1 MKKIVTTF
9 ALLLVFSVMLFSFLD
24 VRIAKTEA
32 NMIVVPDDYSTIQ
45 EAIDAAS
52 EGDTIF
58 VKRGT
63 YHEHLQVDKSLSLVG
78 EDRETTIIDGDNV
91 GQVVNITA
99 CDHVNMTGFTI
110 RNSGP
115 LGEGYSSAGIGL
127 WGVNYC
133 NISVNKVTTNAFG
146 IVAIASYN
154 NIVFGNIIEENS
166 GSGVA
171 IDGWGYPNYNSIHGN
186 EIVNNIG
193 GVEISS
199 GKNNTIYEN
208 NITKNGNEIIL
219 DDSHNNSIL
228 RNNVGGLGPGSIIFT
243 VSSNNTFRHN
253 NFKNIQ
259 VVDRGWLVPPWIT
272 NSSINIWDNG
282 IEGNYWNNYQGLD
295 YNGDGIGD
303 NPHIINENNQDNYP
317 LMAPIYAFDAGT
329 WEWTHYFVDVV
340 SNSTVSDFYFNPS
353 EGPFLRFNAT
363 DPDGTSGFC
372 RVTVPKGLLW
382 TPDVWTV
389 KINDQTVTPNI
400 REDNENTYLY
410 FTYSHNTK
418 TVEIRGTDAI
428 PEFPTW
434 TPLLLVLSIIA
445 VAVVIYKRKLPKAPA
460 N

>member
-1 MKKIVTTF
+1 MKKIVTTS
-9 ALLLVFSVMLFSFLD
+9 ALLLVFSVMLFSCID

-32 NMIVVPDDYSTIQ
+32 NTIIVPDDYSTIQ
-45 EAIDAAS
+45 EAIGGAS

-78 EDRETTIIDGDNV
+78 EDMETTIIDGDNV

-99 CDHVNMTGFTI
+99 CDHVNITCFTI

-127 WGVNYC
+127 WEANYC
-133 NISVNKVTTNAFG
+133 NISANKVTTNAFG
-146 IVAIASYN
+146 IVAIASYS
-154 NIVFGNIIEENS
+154 NIIFENIIEENS
-166 GSGVA
+166 GSGVT

-228 RNNVGGLGPGSIIFT
+228 RNNIGSLGSGSITFT
-243 VSSNNTFRHN
+243 FSSNNTFQHN

-259 VVDRGWLVPPWIT
+259 VVDRGWLVPPWIP

-282 IEGNYWNNYQGLD
+282 IEGNYWNNYQGSD
-295 YNGDGIGD
+295 HNGDGIGD
-303 NPHIINENNQDNYP
+303 KPHTINENNQDNHP
-317 LMAPIYAFDAGT
+317 LM
-329 WEWTHYFVDVV
+329 E
-340 SNSTVSDFYFNPS
+340 
-353 EGPFLRFNAT
+353 PF
-363 DPDGTSGFC
+363 
-372 RVTVPKGLLW
+372 
-382 TPDVWTV
+382 
-389 KINDQTVTPNI
+389 I
-400 REDNENTYLY
+400 
-410 FTYSHNTK
+410 
-418 TVEIRGTDAI
+418 I
-428 PEFPTW
+428 PEFPAW
-434 TPLLLVLSIIA
+434 TPLLIMLVA
-445 VAVVIYKRKLPKAPA
+445 VAVLIYKRKLSQTPA